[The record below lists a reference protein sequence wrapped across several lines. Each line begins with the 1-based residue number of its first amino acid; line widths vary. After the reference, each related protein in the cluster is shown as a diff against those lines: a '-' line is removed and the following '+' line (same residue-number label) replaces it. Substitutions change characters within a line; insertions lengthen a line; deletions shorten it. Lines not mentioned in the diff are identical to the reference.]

1 MLLSSR
7 FYALGAI
14 LNRTRQNVAKKIK
27 KRYDYTMNILRF
39 IGTTVAVSAALL
51 ICYFF
56 WRFFLTYFYT
66 RSAKKRKSAA
76 KEKTPCPLCGSKL
89 YTGENLVSRVY
100 KTATINDLPCTIHGC
115 PHCYPVPEPGI
126 KRTCPVCH
134 KEVPLE
140 GHLDAHLFTRR
151 TGKKHVHVTGCTEC
165 HKKKK

>member
-1 MLLSSR
+1 
-7 FYALGAI
+7 
-14 LNRTRQNVAKKIK
+14 
-27 KRYDYTMNILRF
+27 MNILRF
-39 IGTTVAVSAALL
+39 IGIAAAVSAALL
-51 ICYFF
+51 IFRFF
-56 WRFFLTYFYT
+56 WRFFLTYFYAP
-66 RSAKKRKSAA
+66 RQKSRKSAA

-89 YTGENLVSRVY
+89 YAGENLVSRVY

>member
-7 FYALGAI
+7 FYALGVI
-14 LNRTRQNVAKKIK
+14 LNRTRQNVAEKIK
-27 KRYDYTMNILRF
+27 KRYDCTMNILRF
-39 IGTTVAVSAALL
+39 IGIAAAVSAALFIFYL
-51 ICYFF
+51 F

-66 RSAKKRKSAA
+66 PSAKKRKSAA
-76 KEKTPCPLCGSKL
+76 KEKTPCPLC
-89 YTGENLVSRVY
+89 
-100 KTATINDLPCTIHGC
+100 CTIHGC

-134 KEVPLE
+134 KEVPPE